1 MSKQVRKISN
11 GSEVTKVVDPQS
23 LFQQFAPALYFEKPE
38 ISPKNGWF
46 VIAEQI
52 VPVARD
58 AFWETIV
65 N

>member
-1 MSKQVRKISN
+1 MSKKARKASN
-11 GSEVTKVVDPQS
+11 GSEVAEVVDPQS
-23 LFQQFAPALYFEKPE
+23 LFQQFSPTLYFEKPE

-52 VPVARD
+52 VPVARE